1 MRKITFLLTLLLMY
15 VGVTPMMAQ
24 TNLDVKEDVKYTIKA
39 TIGEGIVRYVYA
51 GDGYKMGYEE
61 NPSDLNQEK
70 FQFTFKQVSTTTD
83 GFKVYNIHP
92 VLYPND
98 NIRFFD
104 LDSSTGEASSI
115 SHRNKPTYITW
126 GVIEDKDNRGFH
138 RIIYVKN
145 GKLSGDYW
153 SLYASLGSN
162 KVSCTT
168 PSNNYEGPS
177 YLTIEPVGGGE
188 SGGGEGGG
196 ESGGNEGGS
205 GETTTNNL
213 PAGVQVSA
221 TPTAQKEWVEGSH
234 FFYTIKNAGTG
245 NYLTTDNM
253 SGNDFTF
260 DGSVQNPDKSG
271 YWCIAGNDQDGYS
284 FYNYETGQIL
294 ATTSKFILGSGSRAF
309 LKGINEDNLS
319 GDEMKFVFTTSNQNS
334 AWSCIKVVN
343 TDNIYWIAHTNFAN
357 KLKLVNDGSALSN
370 SAAGF
375 IFEAVNPFAPID
387 ANLTNALISNAESA
401 MGKTGVGYPTANC
414 PEREPLRVAVA
425 AATENPTSQDLY
437 DDLAAAYK
445 NFLKSPYVT
454 MPEDG
459 KAYVFINKNKQS
471 RLRFLYDNNGELS
484 FSQQDYSGAYPVE
497 AKFICRKLSVSD
509 NGTSANYAFVNNNG
523 QFLIWKGVDGGND
536 GNDGF
541 AKGYSPVTLKKM
553 VGADEDLFD
562 LFRTMTIGESG
573 KLFARTSTGGF
584 STKDVTGDLYTSD
597 FSTAFILE
605 EVSYPNIVTLTE
617 VTATDVLCEDFEGKT
632 IATFSAPFATV
643 LPDNVTAY
651 NVETADGYA
660 FLRDLSK
667 GLAIPANRGVILVG
681 DNSSVTSAL
690 IKPRTSETELTFSTY
705 QLSNSAGKEVQIGT
719 GDYILAKGEQGIGF
733 YKSNPGTLAMN
744 KAFLRFGASQTSAFR
759 LVLGEEV
766 TGINGVATEKADAP
780 IYDLSG
786 RRVLNTVKGGIYI
799 QNGKKFIV
807 K

>member
-15 VGVTPMMAQ
+15 VGVTPMMAAYE
-24 TNLDVKEDVKYTIKA
+24 NLELDESKTYTIKNSA
-39 TIGEGIVRYVYA
+39 GQYLYLQTSGSYKYPYVTYGGDVDASDEKCHFVFEKSGKTTNNYTIYYIRPKSSSDYTYYAEYNYTLGVFVRNKKTEWCVVTDENGNHFISKTNLTDFWKTSSLSGEGNPLAVSSLPFPSGHIREFII
-51 GDGYKMGYEE
+51 EE
-61 NPSDLNQEK
+61 
-70 FQFTFKQVSTTTD
+70 V
-83 GFKVYNIHP
+83 
-92 VLYPND
+92 
-98 NIRFFD
+98 
-104 LDSSTGEASSI
+104 
-115 SHRNKPTYITW
+115 
-126 GVIEDKDNRGFH
+126 
-138 RIIYVKN
+138 
-145 GKLSGDYW
+145 
-153 SLYASLGSN
+153 
-162 KVSCTT
+162 
-168 PSNNYEGPS
+168 
-177 YLTIEPVGGGE
+177 
-188 SGGGEGGG
+188 GGGEGGG

-234 FFYTIKNAGTG
+234 FFYTIKNVGTG
-245 NYLTTDNM
+245 TYLTTDNM
-253 SGNDFTF
+253 SGTDFTF
-260 DGSVQNPDKSG
+260 DGSAQNPDKSG

-343 TDNIYWIAHTNFAN
+343 TDNIYWIAHTTFTN
-357 KLKLVNDGSALSN
+357 KLKLVNDGNALSN

-445 NFLKSPYVT
+445 AFLKSPYVT

-484 FSQQDYSGAYPVE
+484 FSQEDYSGACPVE

-509 NGTSANYAFVNNNG
+509 NGTSANYAFVNNND

-766 TGINGVATEKADAP
+766 TGINGVATEKVDAP

>member
-15 VGVTPMMAQ
+15 VGVTPMMAAYE
-24 TNLDVKEDVKYTIKA
+24 NLELDESKTYTIKNSA
-39 TIGEGIVRYVYA
+39 GQYLYLKTSGKYTYVTYGGSVDASDENCHFVFVNTGNKTANNYTIYNIRPKSSDSNYTYYGSFTSGEGVYIRNKKTDWCVLSDEK
-51 GDGYKMGYEE
+51 GNHFISKTNVTDFWKTSGPYSEG
-61 NPSDLNQEK
+61 NPL
-70 FQFTFKQVSTTTD
+70 QVS
-83 GFKVYNIHP
+83 
-92 VLYPND
+92 
-98 NIRFFD
+98 
-104 LDSSTGEASSI
+104 SSL
-115 SHRNKPTYITW
+115 
-126 GVIEDKDNRGFH
+126 
-138 RIIYVKN
+138 
-145 GKLSGDYW
+145 LSGHIREF
-153 SLYASLGSN
+153 
-162 KVSCTT
+162 K
-168 PSNNYEGPS
+168 
-177 YLTIEPVGGGE
+177 IEEVGGE
-188 SGGGEGGG
+188 SGGESGGG

-253 SGNDFTF
+253 SGQDFTF

-271 YWCIAGNDQDGYS
+271 YWCIAGNDQDGYG

-294 ATTSKFILGSGSRAF
+294 ATTNKAILGGSSRAF

-375 IFEAVNPFAPID
+375 IFEAVDPFAPID
-387 ANLTNALISNAESA
+387 ANLTNTLISNAESA
-401 MGKTGVGYPTANC
+401 MSKTGVGYPTADC
-414 PEREPLRVAVA
+414 PERAPLIATIA
-425 AATENPTSQDLY
+425 AAKENPTSQDLY
-437 DDLAAAYK
+437 DDLADAYK
-445 NFLKSPYVT
+445 KFLKSPYVT

-484 FSQQDYSGAYPVE
+484 FSQQDYSGACPVE

-523 QFLIWKGVDGGND
+523 QFLIWKGNEGGND
-536 GNDGF
+536 NNDGF
-541 AKGYSPVTLKKM
+541 AAEYNSPVTLKKM
-553 VGADEDLFD
+553 VGVDEDLSD
-562 LFRTMTIGESG
+562 LFGTMTIGESG

-617 VTATDVLCEDFEGKT
+617 VTGTDVLCEDFKGKT

-651 NVETADGYA
+651 NVEKADGYA
-660 FLRDLSK
+660 YLGAIS
-667 GLAIPANRGVILVG
+667 GGSAIPANFGVILVG
-681 DNSSVTSAL
+681 KDRTVTSAL
-690 IKPRTSETELTFSTY
+690 IKPRTTETIATLNNFR
-705 QLSNSAGKEVQIGT
+705 LSNSAGAPVEIGA
-719 GDYILAKGEQGIGF
+719 GDYILAKKEGQGIGF
-733 YKSNPGTLAMN
+733 YESNPGTLAMN